1 MSVAT
6 AAAADAVAVLT
17 AQSVGTAVAVLSAVG
32 RLQSVAVGRTF
43 VAGADFGTAVLVAV
57 DSVVGLPA
65 SE

>member
-6 AAAADAVAVLT
+6 AVAAGAVAVLT

-32 RLQSVAVGRTF
+32 RLQSVAVGRT

>member
-6 AAAADAVAVLT
+6 AAAAAGVAVLT

-32 RLQSVAVGRTF
+32 RLQSVAVGRT
-43 VAGADFGTAVLVAV
+43 VAGADFDTAVLVAA